1 MTISTVC
8 HLRECPQCF
17 THITASQNNRP
28 QALSL
33 MMDSERLK
41 LQTHSTSKIPKL
53 IAQLKNQSLRCS
65 TRRTLMSNAKS
76 VGLFPASKE
85 VLEHLCLR
93 MCALTIKGTLNQN
106 IRSFLGAADPKQL
119 LKRIIK
125 QEHTQE
131 PRKNRELRSFLISL
145 VRSTARTKTPRKKL
159 MCRDHGCQCK
169 TPQLW
174 WLTRATTK

>member
-1 MTISTVC
+1 MYPYSQKTLNANWYEQRLSIQQPHQEHPEAKIVSFCTLLKLFCREEKKKVTISTVC

-17 THITASQNNRP
+17 THITASPNNRP

-41 LQTHSTSKIPKL
+41 PQTHSTSKILKL

-106 IRSFLGAADPKQL
+106 IRSFLGAADP
-119 LKRIIK
+119 
-125 QEHTQE
+125 
-131 PRKNRELRSFLISL
+131 
-145 VRSTARTKTPRKKL
+145 
-159 MCRDHGCQCK
+159 
-169 TPQLW
+169 
-174 WLTRATTK
+174 